1 MWPDLGAFVREEK
14 REVSL
19 LKILAVGAHLDD
31 IEIAC
36 GGTLAKAVE
45 SGHEVKVLIMSKSGY
60 TNKEGQLQRSD
71 EVAVREGL
79 NALHT
84 LGIQDIEILDFET
97 KDIPF
102 RSDVVN
108 AIDLRVSGYDPDMI
122 FTHHPFD
129 THQAHEGV
137 SKATIAAAR
146 RKNTVFFYE
155 PITPSGRSY
164 VAFKPTLYVDIE
176 STLDKKIESLKCHT
190 SEYNKFGAEDWIE
203 GVRCRCGFRGYEIG
217 RKFAEA
223 FEILRLEMT
232 FGEGTKL

>member
-1 MWPDLGAFVREEK
+1 MRL
-14 REVSL
+14 
-19 LKILAVGAHLDD
+19 LAVGAHLDD

-36 GGTLAKAVE
+36 GGTLAKAVNT
-45 SGHEVKVLIMSKSGY
+45 GHEVKVLIMSKSGY
-60 TNKEGQLQRSD
+60 TNKDGKVQRTD
-71 EVAVREGL
+71 ETAVSEGL
-79 NALHT
+79 KALQT
-84 LGIQDIEILDFET
+84 LGIVNIEVLDFET

-108 AIDLRVSGYDPDMI
+108 AIDLRIAEFEPDII

-164 VAFKPTLYVDIE
+164 VAFKPMLYVDIE
-176 STLDKKIESLKCHT
+176 STLDQKIRSLKCHT

-217 RKFAEA
+217 KKYAEA
-223 FEILRLEMT
+223 FEILRLEMNFDEKT
-232 FGEGTKL
+232 SL

>member
-1 MWPDLGAFVREEK
+1 M
-14 REVSL
+14 
-19 LKILAVGAHLDD
+19 KIMAIGAHLDD

-36 GGTLAKAVE
+36 GGTLAKAIKA
-45 SGHEVKVLIMSKSGY
+45 GHEVRVLIMSKSGY
-60 TNKEGQLQRSD
+60 TNKDGIVQRSD
-71 EVAVREGL
+71 EQAVQEGID
-79 NALHT
+79 ALHT
-84 LGIQDIEILDFET
+84 LGISEIEILDFTT

-108 AIDLRVSGYDPDMI
+108 AIDVRMAAFNPDII

-137 SKATIAAAR
+137 AKASIAAAR

-164 VAFKPTLYVDIE
+164 VPFKPSLYVDIE
-176 STLDKKIESLKCHT
+176 STLCMKIASLKCHK

-217 RKFAEA
+217 KKYAEA
-223 FEILRLEMT
+223 FEVLRLELSFEERAMI
-232 FGEGTKL
+232 

>member
-1 MWPDLGAFVREEK
+1 MA
-14 REVSL
+14 
-19 LKILAVGAHLDD
+19 IGAHLDD

-36 GGTLAKAVE
+36 GGTLAKAIE
-45 SGHEVKVLIMSKSGY
+45 AGHEVKALIMSKSGY
-60 TNKEGQLQRSD
+60 TNKDGAVQRSN
-71 EVAVREGL
+71 ELAVEEGL
-79 NALHT
+79 NALHM
-84 LGIQDIEILDFET
+84 LGLTDIEILDFPT

-108 AIDLRVSGYDPDMI
+108 AIDVSMSAFNPDI
-122 FTHHPFD
+122 VFTHHPFD

-137 SKATIAAAR
+137 AKASIAAAR

-164 VAFKPTLYVDIE
+164 VPFKPSLYVDIE
-176 STLDKKIESLKCHT
+176 STLEKKIASLKCHK

-217 RKFAEA
+217 KKYAEA
-223 FEILRLEMT
+223 FEILRLELSFEDRAMV
-232 FGEGTKL
+232 

>member
-1 MWPDLGAFVREEK
+1 MN
-14 REVSL
+14 L
-19 LKILAVGAHLDD
+19 LAIGAHLDD

-36 GGTLAKAVE
+36 GGTLAKAIE
-45 SGHEVKVLIMSKSGY
+45 FGHSVKVLIMSKSGY
-60 TNKEGQLQRSD
+60 TNNDGKIQRSD
-71 EVAVREGL
+71 EVAVTEGI
-79 NALHT
+79 NALQT
-84 LGIQDIEILDFET
+84 LGITDIDILDFAT

-102 RSDVVN
+102 CSDVVHE
-108 AIDLRVSGYDPDMI
+108 IDVVIADYQPDII

-146 RKNTVFFYE
+146 RMNTVFFYE

-164 VAFKPTLYVDIE
+164 VAFKPHLYVDIE
-176 STLDKKIESLKCHT
+176 STLEKKIKSLKCHT

-217 RKFAEA
+217 KKFAEA
-223 FEILRLEMT
+223 FEILRLEMG
-232 FGEGTKL
+232 FDEKCSIV